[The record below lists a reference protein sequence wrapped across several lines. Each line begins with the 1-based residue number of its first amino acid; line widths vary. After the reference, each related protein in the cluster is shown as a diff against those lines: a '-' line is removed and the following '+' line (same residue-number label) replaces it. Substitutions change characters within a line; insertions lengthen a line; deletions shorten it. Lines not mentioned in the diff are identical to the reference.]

1 MYWNIFFSDN
11 ISYLGFLM
19 DYDQHIS
26 HYVQTRC
33 LNFAQMNMMTRKI
46 AGSYD
51 TMATKLTSP
60 VTTRVRNAFEVMWQM
75 KQLPSI
81 NVSGYEELNWNLS
94 DLS

>member
-1 MYWNIFFSDN
+1 
-11 ISYLGFLM
+11 M

-60 VTTRVRNAFEVMWQM
+60 VTTRVRNAFEVM
-75 KQLPSI
+75 
-81 NVSGYEELNWNLS
+81 
-94 DLS
+94 

>member
-1 MYWNIFFSDN
+1 MKTNIVPRSRHQIYSSTLNVLEYFFSDN

-60 VTTRVRNAFEVMWQM
+60 VTTRVRNAFEVM
-75 KQLPSI
+75 
-81 NVSGYEELNWNLS
+81 
-94 DLS
+94 